1 MCEYVDVFQGWITSI
16 CLYIYIT
23 STYVIVLHT
32 VADPVM
38 ELGMVEITKPKG
50 VKINYNYRYQ
60 CE

>member
-1 MCEYVDVFQGWITSI
+1 MCGYVDVFQGWITSI
-16 CLYIYIT
+16 CRYIYIT

-50 VKINYNYRYQ
+50 VKIN
-60 CE
+60 